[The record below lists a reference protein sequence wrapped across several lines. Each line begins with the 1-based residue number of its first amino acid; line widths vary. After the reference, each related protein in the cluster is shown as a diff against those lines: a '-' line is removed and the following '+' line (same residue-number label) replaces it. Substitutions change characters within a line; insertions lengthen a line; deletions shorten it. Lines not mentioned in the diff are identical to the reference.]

1 MTAVLEARG
10 LSRRFGGLTAV
21 ADVSLDL
28 DRGCPHAVIGPN
40 GAGKSTLINL
50 LSGVL
55 SADAGTIRLNGI
67 DIAAEPEWRR
77 ARAGIGRSFQ
87 RTQVFP
93 GLTVAEN
100 ARLAASGSV
109 RGWGF
114 LSGAG
119 RPSEAARGALDQV
132 GLGPFADDDPAAMSH
147 GQLRLLE
154 IALALAAR
162 PAVLLLDE
170 PLAGLGPEETGPVE
184 ALLRRLAVNHALLL
198 VEHDM
203 DVVFALADVV
213 TVMVDGRVLESGS
226 PETIR
231 SSASVRDAYLGHKT

>member
-119 RPSEAARGALDQV
+119 RPSEAARGGSATPHCRWRPWI
-132 GLGPFADDDPAAMSH
+132 PFGCSTSRRRDVRTEPA
-147 GQLRLLE
+147 
-154 IALALAAR
+154 
-162 PAVLLLDE
+162 
-170 PLAGLGPEETGPVE
+170 
-184 ALLRRLAVNHALLL
+184 
-198 VEHDM
+198 
-203 DVVFALADVV
+203 
-213 TVMVDGRVLESGS
+213 
-226 PETIR
+226 
-231 SSASVRDAYLGHKT
+231 